1 MEIRAA
7 MERARPID
15 KRMRTHIASILEA
28 DKEGAKE
35 HALRPRP
42 EMLVTNDGDPHGRVN
57 GNGKHV
63 DDDDLNVDA
72 EEPEEDDDDDKDDDG
87 RGTGLYRPPRTMAMA
102 MDGDAD
108 DYKKAR
114 AAAAAARA
122 SRGRIAGSEYLRSLA
137 SELGGVPEEMANI
150 GSAASLRLSS
160 AGRELR
166 DARKILRARQ
176 AAEEEAFVRL
186 PASATERKKIRAA
199 ERARGIGATMADFAH
214 DMDAVAEEIGGG
226 GGAQER
232 RRAMRDATR
241 TSDMNARTKGD
252 AFVSG
257 DAEPAPRES
266 LAERRM
272 RFGSR
277 RAALAAAAANGD
289 FDDDGAPEPDHPE
302 YARAVAAAE
311 MKKSARAARN
321 TTSGLTT
328 AFAPVRAAD
337 VSDDSKRKVN
347 SAIAKN
353 RGLTPHRKKLS
364 KNPRKKHRMA
374 YEKAVVRRK
383 GQVQSVR
390 EGEAGGYAGEK
401 SGVRTGITKSRK
413 L

>member
-1 MEIRAA
+1 
-7 MERARPID
+7 
-15 KRMRTHIASILEA
+15 
-28 DKEGAKE
+28 
-35 HALRPRP
+35 
-42 EMLVTNDGDPHGRVN
+42 
-57 GNGKHV
+57 
-63 DDDDLNVDA
+63 
-72 EEPEEDDDDDKDDDG
+72 
-87 RGTGLYRPPRTMAMA
+87 
-102 MDGDAD
+102 
-108 DYKKAR
+108 
-114 AAAAAARA
+114 
-122 SRGRIAGSEYLRSLA
+122 
-137 SELGGVPEEMANI
+137 
-150 GSAASLRLSS
+150 
-160 AGRELR
+160 
-166 DARKILRARQ
+166 
-176 AAEEEAFVRL
+176 
-186 PASATERKKIRAA
+186 
-199 ERARGIGATMADFAH
+199 
-214 DMDAVAEEIGGG
+214 
-226 GGAQER
+226 
-232 RRAMRDATR
+232 MRDATR